1 MKERS
6 VFTEHIIHLIK
17 SIPYGRVTTYGALAF
32 MAGNKGASLHVV
44 RVLNSCSE
52 KDNLPWY
59 RVVNSKGTI
68 SLTGE
73 GADLQRKLLEEEGV
87 VFDDKGRIDF
97 SMYLW
102 RPGV

>member
-6 VFTEHIIHLIK
+6 MLSEHIIMLIK
-17 SIPYGRVTTYGALAF
+17 SIPFGRVTTYGSLAF

-44 RVLNSCSE
+44 RILNSCSI
-52 KDNLPWY
+52 KDDLPWY

-73 GADLQRKLLEEEGV
+73 GYDEQRRLLEEEGI

-97 SMYLW
+97 SRYLW
-102 RPGV
+102 RPGL